1 MDEMYKQIK
10 DLPLKQSIDGTED
23 VLIQSNGITM
33 RVKSSQLKTSIDLS
47 NYYTKSQVDNLLS
60 NLNIE
65 VDMADYYDKT
75 SIDSLLSQKANTSH
89 THTSA
94 DITDLSIPTVDVNK
108 AYVDSQLANKSNTN
122 HTHDEYIS
130 ETELNEKGYATETYV
145 QTKIAEVATGGTVD
159 LSNYATKTELTT
171 ELNKKANL
179 SHTHNA
185 EDINGLNIPTK
196 LSELQND
203 SGFISEVP
211 SEYIN
216 ETELNNALANKANTS
231 DIPSLEGYATE
242 TYVTNKIAEA
252 SLSGGEVDLSGL
264 ATKDELATK
273 ADKTAIPT
281 KTSQLTNDSGFIK
294 SIPSEYITET
304 ELSAKSYATETYVQ
318 NKIAEASLSG
328 GNKPESQPQL
338 VTACEPQATDVP
350 KVFFNGEFPTSKD
363 SVTMEFEY
371 VSLTDQFKGYV
382 DIKCQGTSSMGFPK
396 KNFTI
401 KLYEDKDLSIKIK
414 KDFKKW
420 GKQNK
425 FCLKANW
432 VDTTHARNISGAKIA
447 YDMVESRS
455 ESEFK
460 TNLQKSPRNGAIDG
474 FPIKVYLN
482 GMFHGIYTWNIPKD
496 AWMFG
501 MDESNPNHMVL
512 CAEVNN
518 DGNMLMANSCQFRAL
533 WDGNDGAQWSIE
545 VGKLSDSLKNSFN
558 NAISHVM
565 NSSDEDFKQNL
576 GNYFDV
582 NSLIDYYLFSYLTCH
597 IDGLAKNMLMA
608 TYDGIHW
615 GACLYDMD
623 SIYGANWDGN
633 LIKPYNLACPDG
645 YQENNSLLWQRI
657 VTNFSAE
664 LYNRYNELRKNA
676 LSIGNIVSK
685 VENINEIISDRDFAE
700 EHGKWGLP
708 AVSDNT
714 LPRFREFMN
723 KRCEYVDK
731 IIADMDPTP
740 RPVESISIPSSF
752 AIPTGSSTQLK
763 VTYTPTNTNQKG
775 VTWSIS
781 PDTYATIDAETGL
794 ITANSVGTCV
804 VTATSITNP
813 EASATCSLNIIE
825 ANHTLIDHI
834 TTNQTQYFDTGLL
847 VTDTMKVET
856 DITILSD
863 TNYDHVFGVGNRFKL
878 QTTVATLSVNKNYM
892 ESKVTIGVYKN
903 VRHTYIVD
911 MADSVNAL
919 IVDGTGYATASGSA
933 ADTTPNDVNLLIL
946 GGYYNNVLEKGHVA
960 VDLYRFKV
968 YDNGALVRDYVPV
981 LKDGSIPCLYDNVNG
996 TYCEKVTGDD
1006 LTYTE

>member
-1 MDEMYKQIK
+1 MATDFTNNGKTILSSGGFQPSVKNTPLDSRTRVNLKADIDSIPNPFVGMHIIVLQDEDNNNEMTEYVVKSLKANSLGVADAKINEVVLIK
-10 DLPLKQSIDGTED
+10 DFLNVS
-23 VLIQSNGITM
+23 
-33 RVKSSQLKTSIDLS
+33 TS
-47 NYYTKSQVDNLLS
+47 
-60 NLNIE
+60 
-65 VDMADYYDKT
+65 
-75 SIDSLLSQKANTSH
+75 
-89 THTSA
+89 
-94 DITDLSIPTVDVNK
+94 
-108 AYVDSQLANKSNTN
+108 
-122 HTHDEYIS
+122 
-130 ETELNEKGYATETYV
+130 
-145 QTKIAEVATGGTVD
+145 GGNVD
-159 LSNYATKTELTT
+159 LTGYVTKTEL
-171 ELNKKANL
+171 NSAL
-179 SHTHNA
+179 ST
-185 EDINGLNIPTK
+185 
-196 LSELQND
+196 
-203 SGFISEVP
+203 
-211 SEYIN
+211 
-216 ETELNNALANKANTS
+216 KANTS
-231 DIPSLEGYATE
+231 DIPSLNEYATKTELNEALSTKANTSDIPSLDGYATE
-242 TYVTNKIAEA
+242 TFVTNKIAEA
-252 SLSGGEVDLSGL
+252 SLSGGEVDLSGY
-264 ATKDELATK
+264 ATKDELNAK
-273 ADKTAIPT
+273 VNVSDLSNVAI
-281 KTSQLTNDSGFIK
+281 SGDYNDLI
-294 SIPSEYITET
+294 
-304 ELSAKSYATETYVQ
+304 
-318 NKIAEASLSG
+318 
-328 GNKPESQPQL
+328 NKPESQSQL

-350 KVFFNGEFPTSKD
+350 KVFFNGEFPTTKA

-382 DIKCQGTSSMGFPK
+382 DIKCQGTSSMGYPK

-401 KLYEDKDLSIKIK
+401 NLYEDKDLTIKIK

-432 VDTTHARNISGAKIA
+432 VDTTHTRNISGAKIA

-518 DGNMLMANSCQFRAL
+518 NGDMSMANSCQFRAL
-533 WDGNDGAQWSIE
+533 WDGNDGAHWSIE
-545 VGKLSDSLKNSFN
+545 VGTLSDSLKNSFN

-597 IDGLAKNMLMA
+597 IDGLAKNMLMV

-623 SIYGANWDGN
+623 SIYGANYDGN
-633 LIKPYNLACPDG
+633 LTKPYNLACPDG

-685 VENINEIISDRDFAE
+685 VENINEIISDRDFTE
-700 EHGKWGLP
+700 EHGKWNLP
-708 AVSDNT
+708 ALSDNT

-731 IIADMDPTP
+731 IIADMNPAP

-752 AIPTGSSTQLK
+752 TIPTGSSTQLK

-794 ITANSVGTCV
+794 ITANSVGTCI

-825 ANHTLIDHI
+825 ANHTVIDHI
-834 TTNQTQYFDTGLL
+834 TTNKTQYFDTGLL

-856 DITILSD
+856 DVTILSD
-863 TNYDHVFGVGNRFKL
+863 DNYDHVFGIGNRFKL
-878 QTTVATLSVNKNYM
+878 QTTKSTLSVNKNYL
-892 ESKVTIGVYKN
+892 ESKIGVGVYKN
-903 VRHTYIVD
+903 VRHTYIMD
-911 MADSVNAL
+911 MADSVNSL
-919 IVDGTGYATASGSA
+919 IVDGIGYPMSNTNA
-933 ADTTPNDVNLLIL
+933 ADTTSNDVNLLIL
-946 GGYYNNVLEKGHVA
+946 GGYYNNVLEAGHVA

-968 YDNGALVRDYVPV
+968 YDNGELVRDYVPV